1 MGKYL
6 KLFKNHAQY
15 ETFIGGGGDTP
26 FVKPNVSHCIGD
38 NHVHYNPFFWV
49 NEYLTFVALED
60 GEISFNILNSMGTDK
75 ITSISYSRDN
85 GATWTTTANQNDK
98 QHDLSI
104 TVEVNKGDKILWKGI
119 AETLGFFDEGEGSVV
134 GSFFSSTAKFDAAGN
149 VMSLIYGDN
158 YKNKITIEKEY
169 AFCHLFSDY
178 YGEKTCGIVNA
189 KNLVLP
195 ATTLAEYCYSNMFSG
210 CTSLVTAPE
219 LPATTLANE
228 CYVFMF
234 EGCTSL
240 VTAPELPAT
249 TLAIRCYENMFNGCT
264 ILITAPVLSATTL
277 AEGCYSYMFY
287 GCTGLVTAPE
297 LPATTLADYCYNSMF
312 DGCTNLV
319 NAPQLPVTTLAQ
331 NCYSGMFNSCT
342 SLTTAPELPATTL
355 ESSCYGY
362 MFYGCT
368 GLTSAPE
375 LPATTLASSCYSN
388 MFRGCT
394 SLTTAPELHATT
406 LAQDCYSS
414 MFQGCTSLVTAPE
427 LPVTTLASGCYQY
440 MFNDC
445 TSLANAPVLSATTLA
460 TSCYNSMFRNCTN
473 LKTAPELPATTLVD
487 SCYAYMFYGCSSLN
501 YIKAMFT
508 TTPGTNYTQFW
519 VSGVASSGTFVK
531 NADATWDVTGVHGV
545 PTGWTIDN
553 GPAYVD
559 LGLTSG
565 TKWAK
570 MNVGADSPTDY
581 GYYFAWGETQGY
593 TADQVGTDKQ
603 FSVTD
608 YKFNPSG
615 DGSTFTRYNAD
626 DGITTLELE
635 DDAAAAYMGGDWHM
649 PTEEQCK
656 ELLKETKNGY
666 VTNEGTFT
674 EFAWDDS
681 GDDSRPTETTA
692 TINGWDTAGYL
703 FFKSDVSDIN
713 AAITN
718 GDYLFI
724 PAAGKYANS
733 TSYYIG
739 NDCLVQVPSLDS
751 DFVENALGFGLSSLS
766 AGVGGGSYRCN
777 GESVRGVVGQMD
789 EITV

>member
-297 LPATTLADYCYNSMF
+297 LPAKTLANSCYQYMF
-312 DGCTNLV
+312 QGCTNLV

-406 LAQDCYSS
+406 LAKDCYSS

-603 FSVTD
+603 FSWSDYRLTD
-608 YKFNPSG
+608 DSG
-615 DGSTFTRYNAD
+615 LTMSKYNAS
-626 DGITTLELE
+626 DGITTLEIE
-635 DDAAAAYMGGDWHM
+635 DDAVDAYMGGDWHM
-649 PTEEQCK
+649 PNIEQCI
-656 ELLKETKNGY
+656 ELFKETKNGL
-666 VTNEGTFT
+666 VTDSGDFT
-674 EFAWDDS
+674 EYVWDDS
-681 GDDSRPTETTA
+681 ESSSIPTSTTA
-692 TINGWDTAGYL
+692 TISGWNTAGYL
-703 FFKSDVSDIN
+703 FFKRDVSDMD
-713 AAITN
+713 AAIAN
-718 GDYLFI
+718 DDYLFI
-724 PAAGKYANS
+724 PAAGYCEDGKVYN
-733 TSYYIG
+733 
-739 NDCLVQVPSLDS
+739 V
-751 DFVENALGFGLSSLS
+751 
-766 AGVGGGSYRCN
+766 GVGGYVWTSTLYLEIKKYAWGFDFESNNAGYYN
-777 GESVRGVVGQMD
+777 GVRYEGFSVRGVIG
-789 EITV
+789 